1 MSGGSYALYG
11 TNATPRGPNTDVE
24 SGRAASVSEHMWKP
38 SNDDDVSMKAT
49 LRRAKESFWDTV
61 LDLYAA
67 SKVFCIQLVTF
78 EGLFVVVFAV
88 VTTSLYYFLGESSSG
103 GPSFGANISWT
114 IVSFA
119 VVSPMIMQI
128 RQAFLRREQALDVM
142 AEARALLLNIMLA
155 NALWNW
161 GDNGRRKL
169 PMDHV
174 QKTKVLLGAVLRDT
188 IALLLMPTLTRGRH
202 RFTSQGQKLAL
213 SYSTP
218 VNQLQL
224 QIVKSIRQL
233 HDQVEV
239 MKACGMP
246 ANEASRINQYHWLLQ
261 ARIEKLQNIKFYR
274 TPQATRS
281 FTRLFILVLP
291 VFYGPYYAYIAR
303 GSDGQATSFAFCL
316 MLSIATSLL
325 MTGIFNVEKTMED
338 PFVGGGMDG
347 VHVHE
352 MFRLTHQMLDEC
364 YNEKM
369 MLAEHAAVVGHAA
382 K

>member
-1 MSGGSYALYG
+1 
-11 TNATPRGPNTDVE
+11 
-24 SGRAASVSEHMWKP
+24 MW
-38 SNDDDVSMKAT
+38 
-49 LRRAKESFWDTV
+49 
-61 LDLYAA
+61 
-67 SKVFCIQLVTF
+67 
-78 EGLFVVVFAV
+78 
-88 VTTSLYYFLGESSSG
+88 TTSISG

-128 RQAFLRREQALDVM
+128 RQAFLRREQALDAM
-142 AEARALLLNIMLA
+142 AE
-155 NALWNW
+155 
-161 GDNGRRKL
+161 
-169 PMDHV
+169 
-174 QKTKVLLGAVLRDT
+174 
-188 IALLLMPTLTRGRH
+188 
-202 RFTSQGQKLAL
+202 
-213 SYSTP
+213 
-218 VNQLQL
+218 
-224 QIVKSIRQL
+224 
-233 HDQVEV
+233 
-239 MKACGMP
+239 
-246 ANEASRINQYHWLLQ
+246 

-303 GSDGQATSFAFCL
+303 GNGSQATNFGFCL

-325 MTGIFNVEKTMED
+325 MTGIFNVEKAMED

-352 MFRLTHQMLDEC
+352 MFQLTHQMLHEC

-369 MLAEHAAVVGHAA
+369 IQVEHTATVGQAI